1 MPTMRTYGPS
11 ASAAILTEGDYKE
24 PVYENINLALSEPDT
39 ALRLF
44 GKPEV
49 KGKRRMGVALALGDS
64 IEEAREKARN
74 VAKKISIKY

>member
-11 ASAAILTEGDYKE
+11 ASAVILTEGEYKE